1 MAAPERT
8 HFFKQSPFFEIREQI
23 LGDITLE
30 CTCQSRDSL
39 LLSLTRHAASPSHRN
54 TATRT
59 LIINDAV
66 SNRLKEDKSL
76 RLLLLSAQ
84 EQALT
89 PYSRVD
95 IAFPSQIE
103 VRVNGKEVKSNY
115 KGLKGKPGSTRP
127 ADITS
132 CVNIIPANTRNTLI
146 VTYAL
151 TQKASDHKVFL
162 YSRSPLSQSFRWADF
177 CAEIQPVCFLSQDK
191 NGRRANNCN
200 HQTQRHHQEIGAR

>member
-1 MAAPERT
+1 MAAPERI

-30 CTCQSRDSL
+30 CTCPSHN
-39 LLSLTRHAASPSHRN
+39 LLSLPLTVHSASPSHRN

-95 IAFPSQIE
+95 ITFPSQIE

-132 CVNIIPANTRNTLI
+132 CVSITPANTRNTLI

-162 YSRSPLSQSFRWADF
+162 YSRSPPPQSFRWADF
-177 CAEIQPVCFLSQDK
+177 LAEVQPVCFLSQDEDC
-191 NGRRANNCN
+191 RRANSCN
-200 HQTQRHHQEIGAR
+200 HQTQRHHQEVSAC